1 MLKQLRNRIKGQST
15 AEYAILIALVV
26 AAVIAMQT
34 YAKRALQGRI
44 RDASLYM
51 QNQIRSADTT
61 TNRFNTIQYE
71 PYYLSSEFETTRN
84 STSNMFS
91 IGSANQS
98 VRTSGQLSNINVSRA
113 ENGEQKFDFNRAVMN
128 DQGL

>member
-1 MLKQLRNRIKGQST
+1 MLKKLRYRIKGQST

-51 QNQIRSADTT
+51 QNQIQDADNT
-61 TNRFNTIQYE
+61 TNRFNTTQYE

-91 IGSANQS
+91 IGGDANTRTAGQS
-98 VRTSGQLSNINVSRA
+98 SSINVSRA
-113 ENGEQKFDFNRAVMN
+113 KDGEQKFDFNKAVMN
-128 DQGL
+128 DDSL